1 VMRIKENLFGS
12 TSPAV
17 NKKTEITREKEVCCL
32 TDENKV
38 SMTCKK
44 TQPICT
50 VCINFTDVEKY
61 SNANQF
67 FQYVFIFLTMQVTI
81 LPCFYLLTK
90 LFETYFRTKKK
101 KNIVKKQKRDYSAR
115 CNFI

>member
-1 VMRIKENLFGS
+1 
-12 TSPAV
+12 
-17 NKKTEITREKEVCCL
+17 
-32 TDENKV
+32 
-38 SMTCKK
+38 MTCKK